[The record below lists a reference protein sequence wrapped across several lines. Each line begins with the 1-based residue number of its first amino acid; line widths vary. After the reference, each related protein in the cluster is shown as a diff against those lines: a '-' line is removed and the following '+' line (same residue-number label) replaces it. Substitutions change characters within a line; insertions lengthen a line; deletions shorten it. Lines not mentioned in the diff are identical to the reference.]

1 MAVKSLNVL
10 PFLYAMGLSML
21 PHLPNQFTALVT
33 GASGGIGNAF
43 VKHLLSL
50 PQTGHI
56 FAVSRQPLLLQDER
70 LTQVDLDVSQEED
83 RRALARKLN
92 NVPVHLFFNAIGV
105 LHDASQGLKPEKRL
119 DRLTLEGL
127 SQVMQTNAFIPA
139 LLISAIQSSLQ
150 GSHPSIIASLSARV
164 GSISDNHLGGWYS
177 YRASKA
183 AHNMLM
189 KTTAIELSRLN
200 KQSIV
205 LCLHPGTTDTPLSQ
219 PFQTR
224 VPNGKLFTPE
234 FVASQLIDVMAK
246 RTPDDTGSFWDWA
259 GEPIEW

>member
-1 MAVKSLNVL
+1 
-10 PFLYAMGLSML
+10 ML